1 MRRISGKNSPQVHL
15 TENYHLIQALAAQC
29 ADQTFSTA
37 ILPRRPRKD
46 RSVADTHRPHP
57 RREDMSVG
65 AVVVAHQVARRRGP
79 RKRLGDLP
87 GQPLGCRMPRH
98 LEPQQLSPAVIQN
111 QERKQ
116 AIKGQRRHNAHI
128 DGGNR
133 LNVISQKRLPGLRRQ
148 LRRSCHVFRDRRLG
162 HLKAKHQKL
171 AMDPRRA
178 PKWVFPAHPLDHI
191 AQAAIDLWPPCL
203 MTRFPTPKHFETSAM
218 PTQDGLWL
226 NHLHRTT
233 QARPKPR
240 HPYEQRAI
248 TAKQSE
254 TRWCPPQSDG

>member
-37 ILPRRPRKD
+37 ILPRRPRRD

-79 RKRLGDLP
+79 GKRLGDLQS
-87 GQPLGCRMPRH
+87 QPRGWRMPCH
-98 LEPQQLSPAVIQN
+98 LESQQLSSAVTQN

-116 AIKGQRRHNAHI
+116 EIEGQRRYNAHI

-133 LNVISQKRLPGLRRQ
+133 LSVILQKRLPGLRRRVPASQ
-148 LRRSCHVFRDRRLG
+148 HVFRDRRLG
-162 HLKAKHQKL
+162 DFEPEHQQL
-171 AMDPRRA
+171 TMDPGCS
-178 PKWVFPAHPLDHI
+178 PKWVLPAHPLDQI
-191 AQAAIDLWPPCL
+191 AQATINPRPPCL
-203 MTRFPTPKHFETSAM
+203 MTRFPMPKHFETSAM
-218 PTQDGLWL
+218 PTQDRLWL

-240 HPYEQRAI
+240 HPDEQRAI
-248 TAKQSE
+248 TATQSK
-254 TRWCPPQSDG
+254 TRRCLPQSDG